1 MEKGTSRAED
11 TTRTTDAISGFFS
24 GLFSSA
30 VDCLSTVV

>member
-11 TTRTTDAISGFFS
+11 ATRATDESSGFFS

-30 VDCLSTVV
+30 VDCLSTVA